1 MSKADEFRQYA
12 KEAMRWAHRSKS
24 EEEKLAL
31 IELARTWTQAAL
43 HHEATAAATN
53 HGPPQDT
60 VPNRPPES
68 QG

>member
-12 KEAMRWAHRSKS
+12 KEAMRWAYRSKN
-24 EEEKLAL
+24 EKEKLAL
-31 IELARTWTQAAL
+31 IELVRTWMQAAL
-43 HHEATAAATN
+43 HREGTAASAN
-53 HGPPQDT
+53 HGAPEGA